1 MEDMER
7 KGCVW
12 VDGATEEVKGQNEL
26 SKNNAKGVNDEQPG
40 CSSVRVEILSV
51 TDSTEKRE
59 TRDSVEVVCVC
70 VSTEAVQAVS
80 AY

>member
-1 MEDMER
+1 M
-7 KGCVW
+7 
-12 VDGATEEVKGQNEL
+12 GATEEVKGQNEG

-51 TDSTEKRE
+51 TDSTEKSE
-59 TRDSVEVVCVC
+59 TRDSVEVVCVP
-70 VSTEAVQAVS
+70 TEAVQAVS